1 MARIAGLD
9 LSTTT
14 AGYSVIEDG
23 ELVKKGYYDF
33 DKGGT
38 GSDWEFID
46 IVRQFE
52 DEVFPEIED
61 ADKIVL
67 EAALKKYGGMTS
79 RASIQKLLQFNA
91 IVTFRLKRELGR
103 DVVVK
108 VHPSTA
114 KKAALGRGRVPKDYD
129 GDGKDWVLEEIGGA
143 YGIEWPQTRYN
154 NIRSQCE
161 DIADSIVLA
170 RAYYKNPEH
179 VTS

>member
-1 MARIAGLD
+1 MKIAGLD

-23 ELVKKGYYDF
+23 DLVKKGYYDF
-33 DKGGT
+33 DKD

-46 IVRQFE
+46 LVQQFE

-129 GDGKDWVLEEIGGA
+129 GDGKDWVLEEIGGT
-143 YGIEWPQTRYN
+143 YGIEWPRTRYD
-154 NIRSQCE
+154 NIRKQME
-161 DIADSIVLA
+161 DVADSIVLA
-170 RAYYKNPEH
+170 RAYDQDPDH
-179 VTS
+179 LT

>member
-1 MARIAGLD
+1 MKIAGLD

-14 AGYSVIEDG
+14 AGYSLLDDG
-23 ELVKKGYYDF
+23 KLIRKGYYDF
-33 DKGGT
+33 DKPDEWT
-38 GSDWEFID
+38 FTDLWD
-46 IVRQFE
+46 QFE
-52 DEVFPEIED
+52 SNVLTEISD
-61 ADKIVL
+61 ANVIVL

-79 RASIQKLLQFNA
+79 RASIIKLLQFNA
-91 IVTFRLKRELGR
+91 VVSHELRKKLGEESLIH
-103 DVVVK
+103 

-129 GDGKDWVLEEIGGA
+129 GDGKDWVLEEIGGT
-143 YGIEWPQTRYN
+143 YGIEWPRTRYD

-170 RAYYKNPEH
+170 RAYHKNPEH